1 MAAAAEDAGIATV
14 QVTPPQ
20 RSRLV
25 LEAQQAV
32 TTAGLVV
39 TTVTIAAQG
48 AVTSRRATKTKP
60 PEKTRWEVPHTLSH
74 DTQNTIA

>member
-1 MAAAAEDAGIATV
+1 MAEDAVIATV

-20 RSRLV
+20 RSRLA

-32 TTAGLVV
+32 TTAGLVE

-60 PEKTRWEVPHTLSH
+60 QERTRWGVPHTLSH
-74 DTQNTIA
+74 DKQITIA